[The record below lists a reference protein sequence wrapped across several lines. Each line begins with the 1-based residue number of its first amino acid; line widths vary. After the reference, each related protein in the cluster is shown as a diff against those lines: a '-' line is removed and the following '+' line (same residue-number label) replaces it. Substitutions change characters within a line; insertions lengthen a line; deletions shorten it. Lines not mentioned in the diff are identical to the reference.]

1 MEIILG
7 HWLDSKSYPDE
18 LTSSSASIGK
28 IITGFHGLI
37 NILEVQLGQS
47 NPTVSESIRIA
58 EWQTTIAKL
67 DNGQKPY
74 SKSFQNDSWNTAREL
89 KAKRDELILA
99 GWDPSI
105 HLGGGKWIEAIA
117 EIELFDHNHSKGF
130 SDRVQK
136 LFGLLKQ
143 NYLPITINKINLVD
157 ENPSACDN
165 WEKVL
170 IALLKQN
177 DIQFEQIKLQLPGI
191 NEQPST
197 DLEKV
202 KLALYASE
210 TPNDLSLSGDGSF
223 IIIRSEQEWDAADF
237 LISWL
242 EVKGDD
248 QTVLINNS
256 NNLLLTELFHRR
268 GLASSEV
275 NESSKWRSAL
285 QVLPLTLETYWHPI
299 RIDRIM
305 ELLTLP
311 ISPLPKKLCY
321 KLARVISEEPGI
333 GGDKW
338 HTAIAEAADELENN
352 WRDYGL
358 DTKKINKKKQE
369 LFEIIDIWLNHEYF
383 DTSEGLPCTIIENI
397 CRKVSKWALNK
408 SLMEPNPIFSQA
420 HAAANELIA
429 GIRALNVD
437 KINQLQLSNILGSI
451 LGDGAKLPD
460 YIEESAQWTTIQQ
473 PGALWGQ
480 VEDVLWW
487 EFTQNTT
494 SHLKK
499 WSDAEREFLK
509 LHDIHLTSPE
519 QIRKRENDSWHNA
532 IRFAKNRIMLF
543 IPSKVRAVDMKAHP
557 LLDEI
562 RFALSKINV
571 NEKQI
576 TINPAIL
583 YEQEKVAVFE
593 NDFERIALTR
603 KEIPNSIQHWK
614 VPEQKVNLR
623 DKESATSFEI
633 MLSCPLKWTL
643 QYSGKI
649 RPSNTLS
656 LPNESIMLG
665 NLGHAVLERLILE
678 QAFTGGLDIKLM
690 TANLYDDL
698 VPKMAATLLLPEN
711 QSLYR
716 KVRDDLQK
724 SMQQFAKF
732 LTESNISITE
742 TESTH
747 QKPWDDGVEFEGR
760 LDLIGKSPLNRTV
773 ILDAKWSRR
782 PSNYKQKLIDGSI
795 QLALYQWLLSA
806 NDEDVIPVAYFML
819 SSGDFYAVTDDEI
832 PEQYHVNSASLK
844 DTVHLVR
851 QELNNVQQSLS
862 AGVAIATGI
871 ELDESTP
878 FKPLC
883 IFCDYQ
889 DLCGVR
895 RVQA

>member
-58 EWQTTIAKL
+58 EWQTTITKL

-74 SKSFQNDSWNTAREL
+74 SKSFQTDSWNTAREL

-99 GWDPSI
+99 GWNPSI

-117 EIELFDHNHSKGF
+117 EIELSDHNHSNGF
-130 SDRVQK
+130 SDRVCI
-136 LFGLLKQ
+136 LFELLKQ
-143 NYLPITINKINLVD
+143 SYLPITIKKINLVD
-157 ENPSACDN
+157 ENPQVWDN
-165 WEKVL
+165 WEKALV
-170 IALLKQN
+170 ALLKQN
-177 DIQFEQIKLQLPGI
+177 GVHFEQIKLQLPDVS
-191 NEQPST
+191 EQPST

-202 KLALYASE
+202 KLALYTSD
-210 TPNDLSLSGDGSF
+210 TPNNLSLSGDGSF
-223 IIIRSEQEWDAADF
+223 MIVRSEQEWDAADF
-237 LISWL
+237 LITWL
-242 EVKGDD
+242 ELKGDD

-256 NNLLLTELFHRR
+256 NNLLLAELFHRR
-268 GLASSEV
+268 GLPSSEV

-338 HTAIAEAADELENN
+338 HTAVVEAVDELENIWQDN
-352 WRDYGL
+352 EL
-358 DTKKINKKKQE
+358 DAKKISKKKQE
-369 LFEIIDIWLNHEYF
+369 LLEIIDIWLNHEYF
-383 DTSEGLPCTIIENI
+383 DTSDGLPCTIIENI

-408 SLMEPNPIFSQA
+408 KLIEPNPIFSQA

-429 GIRALNVD
+429 GIRALNVE

-451 LGDGAKLPD
+451 LGNGSKLPD
-460 YIEESAQWTTIQQ
+460 YVEESAQWTTIQH

-480 VEDVLWW
+480 VEEVLWW

-494 SHLKK
+494 SHFNK
-499 WSDAEREFLK
+499 WSDAEREFLRF
-509 LHDIHLTSPE
+509 HDVHLTSPE

-532 IRFAKNRIMLF
+532 IRFAKDRVMLF
-543 IPSKVRAVDMKAHP
+543 IPLKVRAVDMKAHP

-576 TINPAIL
+576 TINPAVL
-583 YEQEKVAVFE
+583 YEHEKVAIIE
-593 NDFERIALTR
+593 NEFERFALR
-603 KEIPNSIQHWK
+603 SKEIPNPIQHWK
-614 VPEQKVNLR
+614 VPEQNVILR

-649 RPSNTLS
+649 RSSNTLS
-656 LPNESIMLG
+656 IPNESIMLG
-665 NLGHAVLERLILE
+665 NLGHAVLERLIFE
-678 QAFTGGLDIKLM
+678 QAFTDGLDIKHM
-690 TANLYDDL
+690 TAYLYDDL

-724 SMQQFAKF
+724 SIQQFAKF
-732 LTESNISITE
+732 LTESKISIIE
-742 TESTH
+742 TEGTH

-760 LDLIGKSPLNRTV
+760 LDLIAKSPLNRKV
-773 ILDAKWSRR
+773 IIDAKWSRR
-782 PSNYKQKLIDGSI
+782 PANYKQKLIDGSI

-819 SSGDFYAVTDDEI
+819 SSGDFYAVIDDEI
-832 PEQYHVNSASLK
+832 PAQFHVNSVSLK
-844 DTVHLVR
+844 DTVQLIRH
-851 QELNNVQQSLS
+851 ELNNVQQVLS
-862 AGVAIATGI
+862 SGVAVATGI
-871 ELDESTP
+871 VLDESAP
-878 FKPLC
+878 FKPIC
-883 IFCDYQ
+883 TFCDYQ